1 MRQRNHPLSLPEG
14 EGRGEG
20 DMEIP
25 PLPSSGIQSAVLI
38 AATIVWWLNCVPTL
52 ERV

>member
-1 MRQRNHPLSLPEG
+1 MWQRNHPLSLPEG

-25 PLPSSGIQSAVLI
+25 PSPSSGIQSAVLI
-38 AATIVWWLNCVPTL
+38 AATLLWRLN
-52 ERV
+52 